1 MSYTRLPRVLC
12 LALMFCGVVPL
23 RAAGDGT
30 VKGTLTVNGKKFPLT
45 HIYARKREA
54 WPADKKALSADD
66 LSCGVV
72 DLIVTSA
79 ALPEKTI
86 AGILQ
91 GDYRGSGK
99 IRGARMV
106 IDGSGQ
112 NHWATT
118 FLLESGETHGDG
130 ETDTE
135 VRIEGGGSRYSGR
148 VRCRNQDVTDERMLD
163 VTFETPVK
171 LQYMHTEAENVE
183 RIPDDRFAEEFVKT
197 LPGEWK
203 IVRWASFACVT
214 IDGTLVVGE
223 RINPHTF
230 RAVFHVT
237 ASTGEELEEDATIS
251 ISGTKVHL
259 VGERIRGAKS
269 DWKPDTIDL
278 DLFRNL
284 MVGDSA
290 LEYLVLRKNP

>member
-1 MSYTRLPRVLC
+1 MSSKRLSLVLC
-12 LALMFCGVVPL
+12 LVSLMTFPL
-23 RAAGDGT
+23 STASDGT

-72 DLIVTSA
+72 DLIVTNA

-86 AGILQ
+86 AAILQ
-91 GDYRGSGK
+91 GDYRGSDK
-99 IRGARMV
+99 IRGVRMV
-106 IDGSGQ
+106 IDASGR
-112 NHWATT
+112 NKWATT
-118 FLLESGETHGDG
+118 FLLESGETHGYG
-130 ETDTE
+130 MTDTDGS
-135 VRIEGGGSRYSGR
+135 IDGAGSRYAGR
-148 VRCRNQDVTDERMLD
+148 VRCRNQDVTDERMFD
-163 VTFETPVK
+163 VTFETPVR
-171 LQYMHTEAENVE
+171 LQYSHLDAENAE
-183 RIPDDRFAEEFVKT
+183 RIPESRFAEELVKV
-197 LPGEWK
+197 LPGQWK
-203 IVRWASFACVT
+203 IVRWASFACAT
-214 IDGTLVVGE
+214 IEGTLVVGE

-259 VGERIRGAKS
+259 VGEQIRGGKNN
-269 DWKPDTIDL
+269 WKPDTIDL
-278 DLFRNL
+278 DLFKDL

-290 LEYLVLRKNP
+290 MEYLVLRKKP